1 MAPALRLVVPH
12 ASNTAAGP
20 VLSVRQAT
28 RQLGGR
34 RVLDRVSL
42 EVAGGRIVALAGPNG
57 AGKTS
62 LMRAVAGR
70 LRLDAGAIT
79 IEGMTPSEA
88 RARGRLG
95 IVPQDIALYPHL
107 TVRENLSVL
116 GRLAGLSPSSPGAR
130 IDEGLQW
137 AGLADRADSLVRALS
152 GGMRRRV
159 NLVAGVL
166 HQPALL
172 LLDEPTVGVD
182 AESEARLHAM
192 LRGLRDA
199 GMAVVVATH
208 NLDEA
213 AVLCDDVVVMA
224 EGRVRAGGPI
234 ADLVAQVFAA
244 GRELRITVDAGGVD
258 AAARTLGA
266 EGFRRI
272 GAYTW
277 VRPATGPLPD
287 LLVTEQRLLDA
298 GVRIAEAR
306 LSEPS
311 VRGAI
316 AVLLGAA
323 GSHEP

>member
-1 MAPALRLVVPH
+1 
-12 ASNTAAGP
+12 
-20 VLSVRQAT
+20 
-28 RQLGGR
+28 
-34 RVLDRVSL
+34 VLDEVTL
-42 EVAGGRIVALAGPNG
+42 EVAAGRIVALAGPNG

-70 LRLDAGAIT
+70 LRLDAGTIT
-79 IEGMTPSEA
+79 IEGVPRREA

-116 GRLAGLSPSSPGAR
+116 GRLAGLSASTLDAR

-137 AGLADRADSLVRALS
+137 AGLSDRAGSLIRTLS

-182 AESEARLHAM
+182 AESEARLHAL
-192 LRGLRDA
+192 LRALRDA
-199 GMAVVVATH
+199 GMGVVVATH

-213 AVLCDDVVVMA
+213 AALCDDVVVMA
-224 EGRVRAGGPI
+224 EGRVRASGPI
-234 ADLVAQVFAA
+234 ADLVARVFPD
-244 GRELRITVDAGGVD
+244 GGEWRISVDAGGVD
-258 AAARTLGA
+258 DAARTLGA
-266 EGFRRI
+266 EGFRRT
-272 GAYTW
+272 GAHTW
-277 VRPATGPLPD
+277 VRPASGRLAD
-287 LLVTEQRLLDA
+287 LAATEQRLLDA

-311 VRGAI
+311 VRGAMT
-316 AVLLGAA
+316 VLLGAA
-323 GSHEP
+323 GSDGP

>member
-1 MAPALRLVVPH
+1 LPPH
-12 ASNTAAGP
+12 ATEAAAMS

-28 RQLGGR
+28 RQIGGR
-34 RVLDRVSL
+34 RVLDGVSL
-42 EVAGGRIVALAGPNG
+42 EVAAGRIVALAGPNG

-70 LRLDAGAIT
+70 LRLDAGAIMVD
-79 IEGMTPSEA
+79 GMPPPDA

-116 GRLAGLSPSSPGAR
+116 GRLAGMRVSTLGAR
-130 IDEGLQW
+130 IDEGLRW
-137 AGLADRADSLVRALS
+137 AGLADRAGSLVRTLS

-159 NLVAGVL
+159 NLVAGIL

-182 AESEARLHAM
+182 AESGARLHAL
-192 LRGLRDA
+192 LRSLRDA
-199 GMAVVVATH
+199 GMGVVVATH

-224 EGRVRAGGPI
+224 EGRVRASGPI
-234 ADLVAQVFAA
+234 AGLVAQVFAD
-244 GRELRITVDAGGVD
+244 GRELRISVDAGGV
-258 AAARTLGA
+258 
-266 EGFRRI
+266 E
-272 GAYTW
+272 
-277 VRPATGPLPD
+277 
-287 LLVTEQRLLDA
+287 A
-298 GVRIAEAR
+298 GVRITEAR

-311 VRGAI
+311 VRRAI

-323 GSHEP
+323 GSDEP

>member
-1 MAPALRLVVPH
+1 M
-12 ASNTAAGP
+12 P

-28 RQLGGR
+28 RCLDGR
-34 RVLDRVSL
+34 HVLDGVSL
-42 EVAGGRIVALAGPNG
+42 EVAAGRVVALAGPNG

-70 LRLDAGAIT
+70 MRLDAGTIT
-79 IEGMTPSEA
+79 IEGAPPREA

-95 IVPQDIALYPHL
+95 VVPQDIALYPHL

-116 GRLAGLSPSSPGAR
+116 GRLAGLSASILGTR

-137 AGLADRADSLVRALS
+137 AGLADRAGSLVRTLS

-166 HQPALL
+166 HKPALL

-182 AESEARLHAM
+182 AESEARLHAL

-199 GMAVVVATH
+199 GMGVVVATH

-224 EGRVRAGGPI
+224 EGRVRASGPI
-234 ADLVAQVFAA
+234 AGLVAQVFPD
-244 GRELRITVDAGGVD
+244 GRELRITVDAGRLD
-258 AAARTLGA
+258 EAARTLDA
-266 EGFRRI
+266 EGFRRT
-272 GAYTW
+272 GAHTW
-277 VRPATGPLPD
+277 VRPATGQLPD
-287 LLVTEQRLLDA
+287 LVATEQRLLDA

-316 AVLLGAA
+316 TVLLGSA
-323 GSHEP
+323 GSDQP